1 MFTRPRTSLI
11 QVSLIPVSLSFGTPS
26 GLTGVPNDG
35 LTQIFLAGRR
45 MVTSASGRAADRCY
59 R

>member
-35 LTQIFLAGRR
+35 LTP
-45 MVTSASGRAADRCY
+45 VS
-59 R
+59 